1 MFQRVSSCQS
11 RKYCISKYCA
21 TGRNKVRSTLYITY
35 QLPVTIQN
43 ATLVPQKVS
52 RKEENRKER
61 RKTKTMPGRNWRR
74 GRGGRGSRGRGG
86 GSRRFVRG
94 GDQGP
99 STDDKKTELAESTSA
114 NFREDTSGFFT
125 KNISFDSHVKAQT
138 DDRLCYCAT
147 IRALEEWQ
155 VDIPQR
161 KWTYVNLL

>member
-1 MFQRVSSCQS
+1 MVPQRKIL
-11 RKYCISKYCA
+11 RKYADKKKIEK
-21 TGRNKVRSTLYITY
+21 
-35 QLPVTIQN
+35 
-43 ATLVPQKVS
+43 
-52 RKEENRKER
+52 

-74 GRGGRGSRGRGG
+74 GRGGKGLRGRGG
-86 GSRRFVRG
+86 GSRRIVRD
-94 GDQGP
+94 GDQCP
-99 STDDKKTELAESTSA
+99 STDHKKIELAENISA

-161 KWTYVNLL
+161 K